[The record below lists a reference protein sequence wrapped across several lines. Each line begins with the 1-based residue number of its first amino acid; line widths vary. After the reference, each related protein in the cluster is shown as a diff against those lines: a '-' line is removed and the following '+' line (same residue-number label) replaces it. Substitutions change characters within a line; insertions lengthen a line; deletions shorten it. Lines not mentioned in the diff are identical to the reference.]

1 MRYALNA
8 LRFALWQLLAEY
20 GCLVELPGTDNLDYM
35 AILRGITRRHKRL
48 VAIIFFG
55 LAIPLLTV
63 VYLTSR
69 PLYVSIAT
77 IAIESSPLDQ
87 SPLFKDLTRKDT
99 IATYLVLL
107 NSRSFTETVVEA
119 LPKESFEELITNSQY
134 TDYILTVTNW
144 VKGWLGEPPTV
155 LSPQQRAVTELQNA
169 RVEFTQVP
177 QAPGVLNIK
186 GSASKPRVAMDL
198 VNTHIQVL
206 LSRTRTSNQEE
217 ARKAREF
224 LEQQVQQLK
233 ESLTQ
238 AEEALTKFQQQKGRL
253 GLGSQTEFD
262 LARLSQIENALAEA
276 QASREVLSARIDR
289 LRQALEP
296 ATVKETKGTSE
307 IQGREK
313 SGTTTA
319 AATSAESL
327 PAFIAFKIAQEHLSK
342 LEARL
347 ATMRERY
354 TDAHPLVH
362 ATQDEL
368 TREQARVA
376 QLARELPVGALPK
389 DPHGIQAVLSSPS
402 ERAEAQRQLV
412 ALQTE
417 ESALQAKVEIL
428 KGQAE
433 RLRRNLRNLSQE
445 EVEFSGLRRTVEAN
459 RNLFTVLSD
468 KLMAARIREQ
478 GEAGFVR
485 IFDPASF
492 PLQPTQSKA
501 QKLVL
506 MVLALAGGIAFGVAF
521 GIEFLRSPVETESDV
536 QKATGLPV
544 LGSVG
549 VFDNSTN
556 GRKGTSKPERSSLP
570 ILLPNSSA
578 PASIHMELYRA
589 MRAAIEIER
598 MKSPFRSI
606 LVTSARPSEGKSN
619 TVLNLAHVFQ
629 EFGRRV
635 LIVDA
640 DLRRPSLHRALSLS
654 NKPGI
659 VDFLRGTAT
668 FEEICRSLPSGVTV
682 IPGQVA
688 PADAA
693 SLLASSR
700 AKELLKEANDRFE
713 LILVDSAP
721 VLAVPDNLLLL
732 TTLDR
737 AIIVIKASSTTKR
750 DFQKVKTSLEQM
762 NAKILGVVLN
772 QANRRD
778 VHYYHPRYSKYY
790 SSNNDGKGSQESPRK
805 SRLLSWRGKK

>member
-1 MRYALNA
+1 MD
-8 LRFALWQLLAEY
+8 
-20 GCLVELPGTDNLDYM
+20 LPGKDSLDYM
-35 AILRGITRRHKRL
+35 AILRGIGRRHKRL
-48 VAIIFFG
+48 VAAIFLG
-55 LAIPLLTV
+55 LAIPSLPV

-69 PLYVSIAT
+69 TFYVSIAT

-107 NSRSFTETVVEA
+107 KSRSFTEGVVEA
-119 LPKESFEELITNSQY
+119 LPKESFEELLTDSQY
-134 TDYILTVTNW
+134 TDYILAVTNW
-144 VKGWLGEPPTV
+144 VSKWMGKLPTV
-155 LSPQQRAVTELQNA
+155 FSPQQRAVAELQNA
-169 RVEFTQVP
+169 RMEFTQVP
-177 QAPGVLNIK
+177 EAPGVLNIK

-206 LSRTRTSNQEE
+206 LNRTRTSNQEE

-238 AEEALTKFQQQKGRL
+238 AEDALTKFQQQKGRL

-262 LARLSQIENALAEA
+262 LIKLSQIENALAEA
-276 QASREVLSARIDR
+276 QASREVLTARIANM
-289 LRQALEP
+289 RQVLDP
-296 ATVKETKGTSE
+296 LITKDPRGA
-307 IQGREK
+307 IDLQGKEK
-313 SGTTTA
+313 SGTATA
-319 AATSAESL
+319 AASSAENL
-327 PAFIAFKIAQEHLSK
+327 ARYNAFTTAQERLAK
-342 LEARL
+342 LEAKL

-354 TDAHPLVH
+354 TDAHPLVQ
-362 ATQDEL
+362 ATQDEV
-368 TREQARVA
+368 TRDQARVT

-389 DPHGIQAVLSSPS
+389 EPHGGQATPSSPL

-412 ALQTE
+412 VLQTE
-417 ESALQAKVEIL
+417 ESALQAKVESL
-428 KGQAE
+428 RGQAE

-501 QKLVL
+501 QRLVL

-521 GIEFLRSPVETESDV
+521 GIEFWRLPVETESDV

-549 VFDNSTN
+549 VFESPKP
-556 GRKGTSKPERSSLP
+556 GGKGQQKSQPSSLP
-570 ILLPNSSA
+570 ILLPNSSG
-578 PASIHMELYRA
+578 PAGIHMELYRA
-589 MRAAIEIER
+589 IRAGIEIER
-598 MKSPFRSI
+598 LKSPFRSV
-606 LVTSARPSEGKSN
+606 LVTSAGPSEGKSS
-619 TVLNLAHVFQ
+619 TVLNLAHAFQ

-635 LIVDA
+635 LIVDT
-640 DLRRPSLHRALSLS
+640 DLRRPSIHRALSLP
-654 NKPGI
+654 NKPGL
-659 VDFLRGTAT
+659 VDFLRNTAT
-668 FEEICRSLPSGVTV
+668 FDQVCHSLPSGVTV
-682 IPGQVA
+682 IPAQVA
-688 PADAA
+688 PEDAA
-693 SLLASSR
+693 SMLASPR
-700 AKELLKEANDRFE
+700 ARELLKEANDRFD
-713 LILVDSAP
+713 LIMVDSAP

-732 TTLDR
+732 TVLDR
-737 AIIVIKASSTTKR
+737 AVIVVKASATSKR
-750 DFQKVKTSLEQM
+750 DLQKVQKSLEQM
-762 NAKILGVVLN
+762 NASILGVILN

-790 SSNNDGKGSQESPRK
+790 SSNDGKEAQESPKK
-805 SRLLSWRGKK
+805 SRLLAWRGKK

>member
-1 MRYALNA
+1 
-8 LRFALWQLLAEY
+8 
-20 GCLVELPGTDNLDYM
+20 M

-48 VAIIFFG
+48 VAIIFLA
-55 LAIPLLTV
+55 LAIPSLTL

-77 IAIESSPLDQ
+77 IAIESSVLDQ
-87 SPLFKDLTRKDT
+87 SPLFKDLARKDT

-119 LPKESFEELITNSQY
+119 LPKESFEELLTDSQY
-134 TDYILTVTNW
+134 TDYILTLSNW
-144 VKGWLGEPPTV
+144 IKRWLGRSPTV
-155 LSPQQRAVTELQNA
+155 LSPQQRAVAELQNA
-169 RVEFTQVP
+169 RMEFTQVP

-206 LSRTRTSNQEE
+206 LSRTRSSNQEE

-224 LEQQVQQLK
+224 LEQQVQQIK

-238 AEEALTKFQQQKGRL
+238 AEEAQTKFQQQKGRL
-253 GLGSQTEFD
+253 GLGSQTDFD
-262 LARLSQIENALAEA
+262 LIRLSQIENALAEA
-276 QASREVLSARIDR
+276 QASREVLTARIANM
-289 LRQALEP
+289 RQSLDP
-296 ATVKETKGTSE
+296 PMTKDPRGATD
-307 IQGREK
+307 IQGKEK
-313 SGTTTA
+313 SGTVTA
-319 AATSAESL
+319 AASSGENAARYT
-327 PAFIAFKIAQEHLSK
+327 AFTVAQDRLAK
-342 LEARL
+342 LEAKL
-347 ATMRERY
+347 VTMRDRY
-354 TDAHPLVH
+354 TDAHPLVQ

-376 QLARELPVGALPK
+376 QLARDLPVGALPK
-389 DPHGIQAVLSSPS
+389 EARGGQAISSSPL

-412 ALQTE
+412 MLQTE
-417 ESALQAKVEIL
+417 ESALHAKTETL
-428 KGQAE
+428 RGQVE

-445 EVEFSGLRRTVEAN
+445 EVEFSGLRRTVESN

-521 GIEFLRSPVETESDV
+521 GIEFWRLPLETESDV

-549 VFDNSTN
+549 VFED
-556 GRKGTSKPERSSLP
+556 SKTGGKRQQKSQPSSLP
-570 ILLPNSSA
+570 ILLSNSST
-578 PASIHMELYRA
+578 PAGIHMELYRA
-589 MRAAIEIER
+589 IRAAIEIDR
-598 MKSPFRSI
+598 LKSPFRSI
-606 LVTSARPSEGKSN
+606 LVTSAGPSEGKSS
-619 TVLNLAHVFQ
+619 TVLNLAHAFQ

-635 LIVDA
+635 LIVDT
-640 DLRRPSLHRALSLS
+640 DLRRPSLHRALSLP
-654 NKPGI
+654 NKPGL
-659 VDFLRGTAT
+659 VDYLRDTAT
-668 FEEICRSLPSGVTV
+668 FEQVCQSLPSGVAV

-688 PADAA
+688 PEDAA

-700 AKELLKEANDRFE
+700 VRELLKEANDRFD

-732 TTLDR
+732 TKLDR
-737 AIIVIKASSTTKR
+737 AIIVVKASTTSKR
-750 DFQKVKTSLEQM
+750 DLQKVKKSLEQM
-762 NAKILGVVLN
+762 TANILGVVLN
-772 QANRRD
+772 QANPRD

-790 SSNNDGKGSQESPRK
+790 SSNNAGKGAEQSPKK
-805 SRLLSWRGKK
+805 SRLLAWRRKN

>member
-1 MRYALNA
+1 MDIPA
-8 LRFALWQLLAEY
+8 
-20 GCLVELPGTDNLDYM
+20 TDNLDYM
-35 AILRGITRRHKRL
+35 AILRGIARRHKRL
-48 VAIIFFG
+48 VAAIFFG
-55 LAIPLLTV
+55 LAIPLLTIL
-63 VYLTSR
+63 YLTGR
-69 PLYVSIAT
+69 TFYVSVAT

-87 SPLFKDLTRKDT
+87 TPLFKDLTRKDT
-99 IATYLVLL
+99 IATYLILL
-107 NSRSFTETVVEA
+107 NSRSFTEGVVEA
-119 LPKESFEELITNSQY
+119 LPKESFEELLTDSQY
-134 TDYILTVTNW
+134 TDYILAGTNW
-144 VKGWLGEPPTV
+144 VKGRLGKPPTIF
-155 LSPQQRAVTELQNA
+155 SPQQRAVAELQNA
-169 RVEFTQVP
+169 RMEFTQVP

-217 ARKAREF
+217 SRKAREF
-224 LEQQVQQLK
+224 LEQQVQQIK

-238 AEEALTKFQQQKGRL
+238 AEDALTKFQQQKGRL
-253 GLGSQTEFD
+253 GLGSQTELD
-262 LARLSQIENALAEA
+262 LVKLSQIENALAEA
-276 QASREVLSARIDR
+276 QASREVLYSRIAR
-289 LRQALEP
+289 LRQALD
-296 ATVKETKGTSE
+296 TVISKDTKGAIE
-307 IQGREK
+307 IQGKERGG
-313 SGTTTA
+313 SA
-319 AATSAESL
+319 IASATSSENLAGFS
-327 PAFIAFKIAQEHLSK
+327 AFKTAQEHLAR

-354 TDAHPLVH
+354 TDAHPLVQ
-362 ATQDEL
+362 ATQDEV
-368 TREQARVA
+368 TREQARIT
-376 QLARELPVGALPK
+376 QLARELPAGALPK
-389 DPHGIQAVLSSPS
+389 EPRSGQATPSSPL

-417 ESALQAKVEIL
+417 ESAAQAKVDIL

-433 RLRRNLRNLSQE
+433 RLRKNLRNLSQE
-445 EVEFSGLRRTVEAN
+445 EVEFSGLRRTVESN

-521 GIEFLRSPVETESDV
+521 GIEFWLLPVETESDV

-549 VFDNSTN
+549 VFENSTD
-556 GRKGTSKPERSSLP
+556 GRKGHRNAKPSSLP
-570 ILLPNSSA
+570 ILLPGSSV
-578 PASIHMELYRA
+578 PAGIHMELYRA
-589 MRAAIEIER
+589 IRAAIEIDHL
-598 MKSPFRSI
+598 KSPFRSI
-606 LVTSARPSEGKSN
+606 LVTSAGPSEGKSS
-619 TVLNLAHVFQ
+619 TVLNLAHAFQ

-635 LIVDA
+635 LVVDT

-654 NKPGI
+654 NKPGV

-668 FEEICRSLPSGVTV
+668 FEEICRPLPSGVTV

-688 PADAA
+688 PEEAA
-693 SLLASSR
+693 SLLASPR
-700 AKELLKEANDRFE
+700 ARELLKEANDRFD

-732 TTLDR
+732 TLLDR
-737 AIIVIKASSTTKR
+737 AVIVVKASATSKR
-750 DFQKVKTSLEQM
+750 DLQKVHKSLEHM
-762 NAKILGVVLN
+762 TANILGVILN

-790 SSNNDGKGSQESPRK
+790 SSNDGKGTQDSPKK
-805 SRLLSWRGKK
+805 SRLL

>member
-1 MRYALNA
+1 
-8 LRFALWQLLAEY
+8 
-20 GCLVELPGTDNLDYM
+20 M
-35 AILRGITRRHKRL
+35 AILRGIARRHKRL
-48 VAIIFFG
+48 VAAIFLG
-55 LAIPLLTV
+55 LAIPLLTL

-69 PLYVSIAT
+69 PIYLSVAT
-77 IAIESSPLDQ
+77 IAIESSLLDQ
-87 SPLFKDLTRKDT
+87 SPLFKDLARKDT

-119 LPKESFEELITNSQY
+119 LPKESFEELLTNSQY
-134 TDYILTVTNW
+134 TDYILTATNW
-144 VKGWLGEPPTV
+144 VKGRLGKPPTV
-155 LSPQQRAVTELQNA
+155 LSPQQRAVAELQNA
-169 RVEFTQVP
+169 RMEFAQVRE
-177 QAPGVLNIK
+177 APGVLNIK

-206 LSRTRTSNQEE
+206 LSRTRSSNQEE

-253 GLGSQTEFD
+253 GLGSQTDFD
-262 LARLSQIENALAEA
+262 LIKLSQIESALAEA
-276 QASREVLSARIDR
+276 QASREVLTARIANM
-289 LRQALEP
+289 RQSLDPPITKEP
-296 ATVKETKGTSE
+296 RGATDL
-307 IQGREK
+307 QGKEK
-313 SGTTTA
+313 SGTATAGASSSENSARYNAFTA
-319 AATSAESL
+319 AQDRLA
-327 PAFIAFKIAQEHLSK
+327 K
-342 LEARL
+342 LEVKL
-347 ATMRERY
+347 VTMRERY
-354 TDAHPLVH
+354 TDAHPLVQ

-389 DPHGIQAVLSSPS
+389 EAHGGQVTPSSPL

-412 ALQTE
+412 VLQTE
-417 ESALQAKVEIL
+417 ESALHAKAETL
-428 KGQAE
+428 RGQVE

-478 GEAGFVR
+478 GETGFVR
-485 IFDPASF
+485 IFDAASF

-521 GIEFLRSPVETESDV
+521 GIEFWRLPVETESDV
-536 QKATGLPV
+536 QKATGLLV

-549 VFDNSTN
+549 RFESPTD
-556 GRKGTSKPERSSLP
+556 GRKGDRKTQLTPLP
-570 ILLPNSSA
+570 ILLPGSSV
-578 PASIHMELYRA
+578 PAGIHMELYRA
-589 MRAAIEIER
+589 IRASIEIER
-598 MKSPFRSI
+598 LKSPFRSI
-606 LVTSARPSEGKSN
+606 LVTSAGPSEGKSS
-619 TVLNLAHVFQ
+619 TVLNLAHAFQ

-635 LIVDA
+635 LVVDT

-668 FEEICRSLPSGVTV
+668 FEEICRPLPSGVTV

-688 PADAA
+688 PEDAA
-693 SLLASSR
+693 SMLASSR
-700 AKELLKEANDRFE
+700 AKELLKEANDRFD

-721 VLAVPDNLLLL
+721 VLAVPDNLLLM

-762 NAKILGVVLN
+762 NANILGVVLN

-790 SSNNDGKGSQESPRK
+790 SSNNDGKGAQESPRK
-805 SRLLSWRGKK
+805 SRLLSWKRKN

>member
-1 MRYALNA
+1 MNTS
-8 LRFALWQLLAEY
+8 QTE
-20 GCLVELPGTDNLDYM
+20 NLDYM

-48 VAIIFFG
+48 VALIFLV
-55 LAIPLLTV
+55 LAIPSLTV
-63 VYLTSR
+63 VYVTNR
-69 PLYVSIAT
+69 TFYVSTAT

-107 NSRSFTETVVEA
+107 KSRSFSEGVVEA
-119 LPKESFEELITNSQY
+119 LPKESFEELITDSQY
-134 TDYILTVTNW
+134 NDYIFTGTNW
-144 VKGWLGEPPTV
+144 VKTRLGKPPTV
-155 LSPQQRAVTELQNA
+155 LSPQQKAVAEIQNA
-169 RVEFTQVP
+169 RMEFEELRK
-177 QAPGVLNIK
+177 APGVLNIK

-224 LEQQVQQLK
+224 LEQQVQQIK
-233 ESLTQ
+233 ESLTE

-253 GLGSQTEFD
+253 GLGSQTELD
-262 LARLSQIENALAEA
+262 LIKLSQMENALAEA
-276 QASREVLSARIDR
+276 QASREVLTARIAR

-296 ATVKETKGTSE
+296 ATVKEAKGTSE

-313 SGTTTA
+313 SGSTTA
-319 AATSAESL
+319 TATSGENLA
-327 PAFIAFKIAQEHLSK
+327 AFNTFKAAQERLAK

-354 TDAHPLVH
+354 TDAHPLVQT
-362 ATQDEL
+362 TQDEL
-368 TREQARVA
+368 AREQARVA
-376 QLARELPVGALPK
+376 QLARELPVASSSK
-389 DPHGIQAVLSSPS
+389 EAHAAQAVLSSPS

-412 ALQTE
+412 VLQTE
-417 ESALQAKVEIL
+417 ESALQAKVEAL

-433 RLRRNLRNLSQE
+433 RLRRSLRNLSQE
-445 EVEFSGLRRTVEAN
+445 EVEFSGLRRTVESN

-521 GIEFLRSPVETESDV
+521 GIEFWRLPVETESDV

-549 VFDNSTN
+549 KFESPTD
-556 GRKGTSKPERSSLP
+556 GRKGDRKPQPIPLP
-570 ILLPNSSA
+570 ILLPGSSV
-578 PASIHMELYRA
+578 PAGIHMELYRA
-589 MRAAIEIER
+589 IRAAIEIER
-598 MKSPFRSI
+598 LKDPFRSI
-606 LVTSARPSEGKSN
+606 MVTSPGPSEGKSS
-619 TVLNLAHVFQ
+619 TVLNLAHAFQ

-635 LIVDA
+635 LIVDT
-640 DLRRPSLHRALSLS
+640 DLRRPSLHRALSIP
-654 NKPGI
+654 NKPGV
-659 VDFLRGTAT
+659 VDFLRDTAT
-668 FEEICRSLPSGVTV
+668 FDQVCHSLPSGVTV

-688 PADAA
+688 PEDAA
-693 SLLASSR
+693 SMLASSR
-700 AKELLKEANDRFE
+700 AKELLKEAYDRFD

-737 AIIVIKASSTTKR
+737 AVIVVKASATSKR
-750 DFQKVKTSLEQM
+750 DLQKVQKSLEQM
-762 NAKILGVVLN
+762 NANILGVIVN

-790 SSNNDGKGSQESPRK
+790 SSNDGKGTQETPRK